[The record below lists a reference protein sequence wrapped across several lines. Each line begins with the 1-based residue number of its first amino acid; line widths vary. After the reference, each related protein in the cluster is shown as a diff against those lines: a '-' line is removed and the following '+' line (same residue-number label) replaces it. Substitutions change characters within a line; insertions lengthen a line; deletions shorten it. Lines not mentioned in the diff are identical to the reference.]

1 MTDERI
7 FIAKK
12 VANQLFAV
20 ETAIEAALT
29 AAAEFTASLPQ
40 ARAQAKLS
48 ATVGQDVFDATLAT
62 LASLNDAR
70 RNIVAVHT
78 GLDETRTRM
87 GMRTVGFGSMDK
99 FPTPYSSIAPKVAA
113 KAA

>member
-1 MTDERI
+1 MSDERI

-78 GLDETRTRM
+78 GLDETRLRM
-87 GMRTVGFGSMDK
+87 GMRTVGFGSLDK
-99 FPTPYSSIAPKVAA
+99 LPSPWGQTELKAVA
-113 KAA
+113 